1 MEQYPYRSNSASM
14 TSSVF
19 IDLYYE
25 PEISEEDDDFSI
37 YLIFG
42 VVLLIAIIISFI
54 IGRYRPT
61 VK

>member
-25 PEISEEDDDFSI
+25 PEITEEDEFNL

-42 VVLLIAIIISFI
+42 VVLIIAVILSFI
-54 IGRYRPT
+54 LGRYRFS
-61 VK
+61 KK